1 MSESI
6 GDRIAIY
13 RKRRGMSQAQLAGL
27 VGRSESWLSQIER
40 GVRSVDKLS
49 TLIDMAKLLGVDV
62 ETLSGRPWRFAPNGG
77 THMAAV
83 EAIRNALTGY
93 HHLIGTQA
101 PMWPLAQLR
110 AAVVE
115 AHQTYQAAEYDKA
128 GRLIPELLAVVD
140 AYDDRSPDVQIVRT
154 SAYIVA
160 AKLLRKVGEI
170 DLAWITADRAATAAL
185 ASGSEAARAHATY
198 QVVGALLRSQR
209 TEEAERIAVTS
220 ADRLMPLVRTEDPE
234 LVSLTGSLWL
244 LSGII
249 AARRAD
255 RRDVTDRLTNAEH
268 LAGMLAGDGNH
279 AWTGFGPTNVAIHRT
294 TAAAEMGDPHDV
306 LRHASFVDSN
316 AMPEGLKSRRAQL
329 HFDLAWAQVQRR
341 HDPEAVL
348 HLLEI
353 EHVAP
358 ESLRYNVLLHEMI
371 RELLK
376 RERRNR
382 TPALRQIA
390 MRAGVLK

>member
-1 MSESI
+1 MSESV

-27 VGRSESWLSQIER
+27 VGRSESWLSQVER

-49 TLIDMAKLLGVDV
+49 VLIDMARLLEIDV
-62 ETLSGRPWRFAPNGG
+62 ETLAGRPWKYAPNGG
-77 THMAAV
+77 AHIASV
-83 EAIRNALTGY
+83 DAIKTALTGY
-93 HHLIGTQA
+93 HHLLGTQS
-101 PMWPLAQLR
+101 PVWPLAQLR

-128 GRLIPELLAVVD
+128 GRLIPELITVVD
-140 AYDDRSPDVQIVRT
+140 AYDDTSPEVQAVRS

-185 ASGSEAARAHATY
+185 AANSPAARAHATY

-209 TEEAERIAVTS
+209 SDEAERIAVT
-220 ADRLMPLVRTEDPE
+220 AAEDLMPLAKPEEPE
-234 LVSLTGSLWL
+234 LVSVTGSLWL
-244 LSGII
+244 LSTII
-249 AARRAD
+249 AARRVERGTVAERLSRAD
-255 RRDVTDRLTNAEH
+255 RLAE
-268 LAGMLAGDGNH
+268 MLPGDGNF

-294 TAAAEMGDPHDV
+294 TAAAEMGDPYDV
-306 LRHASFVDSN
+306 LRHASLVDTN

-353 EHVAP
+353 EHTAP
-358 ESLRYNVLLHEMI
+358 ESLRYNVLLHEMM

-390 MRAGVLK
+390 MRAGVL